1 ASFPAVVGPPRPSK
15 SRHSRSVG
23 FAPTSLAT
31 VSFSSTDCA
40 LTFLSVSSSAFSS
53 SSRAGGDLAIEFSN
67 HKYLKYQDTCR
78 KRGLWC
84 KTLRNIREQ
93 VVRRTPNR

>member
-1 ASFPAVVGPPRPSK
+1 MTAVGAPVVSPVWADSFPAVVGPPRPSR

-23 FAPTSLAT
+23 LAPTSFAT
-31 VSFSSTDCA
+31 VSFSSTEWV

-78 KRGLWC
+78 KRGYG
-84 KTLRNIREQ
+84 
-93 VVRRTPNR
+93 VRR